1 MIIYSRKT
9 CSYTLLIEDLVVST
23 LKSLDSICFD
33 ILALFHVF
41 DTELS
46 LGYSS
51 DDNSRIYC
59 GGSTAIDYGRF
70 VTLLQ
75 KL

>member
-23 LKSLDSICFD
+23 SKSLELDSICFD

-46 LGYSS
+46 SGYSS

-59 GGSTAIDYGRF
+59 AIDYDCF